1 MLPGWSTSPVTGESR
16 SAPEL
21 EYLSSQRGE
30 QKCSRAGVPL
40 QSEGRAEVLPSWSIS
55 PVRGESRSAPELEY
69 LSSQRG
75 EQKCSR
81 VGVPLQ
87 SEGRA
92 EVLPSW
98 STSLVRG
105 ESRSAPELEYLS
117 SQRGEQQHHGSM
129 SLFKDI
135 NALNWEW
142 NNFCPAHVAVQ
153 QRVVDIDVA

>member
-1 MLPGWSTSPVTGESR
+1 MLPSWSTSLVRGESR

-40 QSEGRAEVLPSWSIS
+40 QSEGRAEVLPSSS
-55 PVRGESRSAPELEY
+55 TSLVRGESRSAPELEY

-81 VGVPLQ
+81 AGVPLQ

-92 EVLPSW
+92 ATPWLHVTIQGYQRTELGMEQFLSGPCGCP
-98 STSLVRG
+98 T
-105 ESRSAPELEYLS
+105 ESHRYRCCL
-117 SQRGEQQHHGSM
+117 M
-129 SLFKDI
+129 
-135 NALNWEW
+135 NTV
-142 NNFCPAHVAVQ
+142 C
-153 QRVVDIDVA
+153 